1 GIIDNELVRETR
13 VTLVQLQYRRQLP
26 LLSSPHRDAARN
38 QRARRQLR
46 GLVHI
51 GPGHQFVSVG
61 QHTVVNATRQR
72 QKQAVHPQQHGL
84 TSGAGGLTYIHASY
98 SVTHLLAANVMP
110 ESAPDRR
117 QLRRTPVGTVPTRPR
132 DSAAVRDRA
141 AT

>member
-1 GIIDNELVRETR
+1 
-13 VTLVQLQYRRQLP
+13 
-26 LLSSPHRDAARN
+26 
-38 QRARRQLR
+38 
-46 GLVHI
+46 
-51 GPGHQFVSVG
+51 
-61 QHTVVNATRQR
+61 ATRQR

-141 AT
+141 ATLRHSAPHHPGRAALVAIRRPELTAPRLR